1 MPAIHKRS
9 RDSELNV
16 TTEPKKQAEF
26 RANHSKTFAVE
37 FANMLLS

>member
-16 TTEPKKQAEF
+16 ATEPKKQAEF
-26 RANHSKTFAVE
+26 HANHSKTFAVE